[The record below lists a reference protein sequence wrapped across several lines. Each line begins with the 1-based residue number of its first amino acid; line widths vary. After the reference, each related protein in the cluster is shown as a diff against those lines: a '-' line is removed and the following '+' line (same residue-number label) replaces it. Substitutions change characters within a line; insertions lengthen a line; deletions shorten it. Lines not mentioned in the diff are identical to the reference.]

1 MRTAG
6 NNMLGFVEG
15 ALAAGA
21 IGALASLLRV
31 VWRELGELERL
42 RQSQAGSGRL
52 ILKLLVWMA
61 GATVLAAVLVPPVF
75 AQVSPDEIHILPR
88 ISAPRQPEH
97 QQTLKSSVDLVLV
110 NVTVTDSH
118 GRLVHDLRAS
128 DFLLVDGKNPQHIR
142 YFSSEDEPISVV
154 VILDTSGSMGNKIE
168 QACGAATEFFR
179 SSNPQDE
186 FAVVTFADKPRMLT
200 HFTDSLEDIESV
212 LHFLQPGG
220 PTALW
225 DAMYV
230 GLNAM
235 RAARYGKKALLV
247 ISDGG
252 DNYSRYTQREIK
264 SVLREADVQVYA
276 IDIFERFPKS
286 PEERSGLLAL
296 DEVTNTTGG
305 RVFLTHDSN
314 ELHRAVKQISEELR
328 TQYVLGYLPDKT
340 TLDGKWHKIKVEM
353 NATKPRK
360 LRIYAKKGYY
370 SPVDR

>member
-1 MRTAG
+1 MKTSVTGMQDVPQVIAPVTHHQAR
-6 NNMLGFVEG
+6 LVV
-15 ALAAGA
+15 
-21 IGALASLLRV
+21 LR
-31 VWRELGELERL
+31 
-42 RQSQAGSGRL
+42 
-52 ILKLLVWMA
+52 LLVWIA
-61 GATVLAAVLVPPVF
+61 SATVLNAVLLQPAF
-75 AQVSPDEIHILPR
+75 AQVSQDEVHILPR
-88 ISAPRQPEH
+88 TSTPRQPEH
-97 QQTLKSSVDLVLV
+97 QRAIKTSVDLVLV

-118 GRLVHDLRAS
+118 DRLIHNLNSS
-128 DFLLVDGKNPQHIR
+128 DFLLVDGKNLQRIR
-142 YFSSEDEPISVV
+142 YFSSEDAPISVA
-154 VILDTSGSMGNKIE
+154 VILDTSGSMGNKLE
-168 QACGAATEFFR
+168 QACSAASEFFR

-186 FAVVTFADKPRMLT
+186 FAVVTFADKPRLLT

-212 LHFLQPGG
+212 LRPIQPGG

-235 RAARYGKKALLV
+235 RTARYGKKALLV

-276 IDIFERFPKS
+276 IDIFERFPRS
-286 PEERSGLLAL
+286 PEEKSGLLAL
-296 DEVTNTTGG
+296 DEVTSTTGG

-314 ELHRAVKQISEELR
+314 ELHRAVQQINDELR

-340 TLDGKWHKIKVEM
+340 KRDGKWHKIKVEM

>member
-1 MRTAG
+1 MVT
-6 NNMLGFVEG
+6 MLEVAIGV
-15 ALAAGA
+15 GA
-21 IGALASLLRV
+21 IGALAYLLRV

-42 RQSQAGSGRL
+42 RQSERGSGRL

-61 GATVLAAVLVPPVF
+61 GASIFAAVLLPPAF
-75 AQVSPDEIHILPR
+75 AQVSTDEIHILPR
-88 ISAPRQPEH
+88 TSPPRQPEH
-97 QQTLKSSVDLVLV
+97 QHALKSSVDLVLV
-110 NVTVTDSH
+110 NVTVTDSRD
-118 GRLVHDLRAS
+118 RLVHDLKAS
-128 DFLLVDGKNPQHIR
+128 DFSLVDGKNPQHIR
-142 YFSSEDEPISVV
+142 YFSSEDAPISVV

-168 QACGAATEFFR
+168 QVCSAATEFFR
-179 SSNPQDE
+179 TSNPQDE
-186 FAVVTFADKPRMLT
+186 FAVLTLSDKPRLLT

-212 LHFLQPGG
+212 LRPIQPGG

-225 DAMYV
+225 DAMYL
-230 GLNAM
+230 GLREM
-235 RAARYGKKALLV
+235 RTARYGKKALLV

-296 DEVTNTTGG
+296 DEVTSTTGG
-305 RVFLTHDSN
+305 RVLLTHDSN
-314 ELHRAVKQISEELR
+314 EIHRAVKRISEELR